1 MFSSWLDIVLRT
13 GATVY
18 SVNRQLTRST
28 RLGSK
33 PRSCQTRS
41 TIKLEANKTHIK
53 NLSNKELTNDQINL
67 LAKGLKFIPTP
78 ATKQKQ
84 IRQQLLCDFDQFAR
98 RMRLIYIFRGEDKKT
113 HPCHVKSTWIPPIQ
127 KSVALES
134 YLEEVKSDLSEIEIT
149 KPKDNLLPAER
160 KALRALKRDSELN
173 LKKADKGT
181 TTVVM
186 NKRDK
191 ILPFLSEMTAI
202 LSIFL
207 S

>member
-1 MFSSWLDIVLRT
+1 MFSSWLDILLRT

-28 RLGSK
+28 RLRSK

-41 TIKLEANKTHIK
+41 TIKLKTHIK

-78 ATKQKQ
+78 ATKQNQ

-134 YLEEVKSDLSEIEIT
+134 YLEEVKSDFSEIEIT

-160 KALRALKRDSELN
+160 KAQRALKRDSELN

-181 TTVVM
+181 TTVVT